1 MLHSIASFMVAKKS
15 NLETMQNLG
24 ETRRGQTIAS
34 AWHIDCFITFFWW
47 LAALLGKLSVLP
59 KRRKPL
65 WGSCGSTRPP
75 HFRCLR
81 SIDNRFCDGQ
91 PCAEVPQRPGRG
103 VRLTAPAGVFLCF
116 FYRCERHRRGSLAI
130 RPMMRS
136 GNALLG
142 NQPLGFAVSINS
154 SSGSVMR
161 VPVRLNTTGM
171 TSLDTAA
178 SYTNPRYL

>member
-1 MLHSIASFMVAKKS
+1 MLRSIARFMVAKKS

-24 ETRRGQTIAS
+24 ETLRCETIAS
-34 AWHIDCFITFFWW
+34 AWHIDCIDYVFRW

-116 FYRCERHRRGSLAI
+116 FICASDLAAAALRFGDALFVVI
-130 RPMMRS
+130 RPFSQCRS
-136 GNALLG
+136 HGDVLTVTILRCR
-142 NQPLGFAVSINS
+142 ST
-154 SSGSVMR
+154 
-161 VPVRLNTTGM
+161 PVQ
-171 TSLDTAA
+171 AA
-178 SYTNPRYL
+178 